1 MDAIEKRTIAKVSLR
16 LVPFLML
23 CYFVAYLDRV
33 NVGFAALTMNK
44 ELGISASAYG
54 FGAGIFFFSYFVFE
68 VPSNLM
74 LERFG
79 ARKWIAR
86 IMLSWGILSGCMAF
100 VSGETSFYI
109 VRVLLGIA
117 EAGFFPGIIFY
128 LTLWFPGVYRARI
141 VGWFMAAIPLS
152 SVLGFPVS
160 GLILGLDGFG
170 GLAGWKWLFIIEAA
184 PAVILSVV
192 VWFYLTDRP
201 ADAKWLDPEERA
213 WLDRRLAAEAQR
225 KEDVHGLSVLQAL
238 VNPKVLA
245 LSLVYFGAVATNY
258 GTAFW
263 LPQIVKDFGLT
274 NIQVGFVAAIPY
286 VVGTIGM
293 VWWGRRSDAKME
305 RKWHAA
311 FAFALAA
318 IGIAGSTMVGFAG
331 AQDGGAVGR
340 RIRRIRGAADILDVP
355 DGLPVGRGGGGR
367 YRGDQLG
374 RQPRGVLRP
383 VRDGLAEGSDGQLCV
398 RAVGDRRLRRDGHG
412 DRAGAAPRCPSGA
425 RASRVCHGGRR
436 LEGYRPRLEC
446 RDAPLIF
453 RNRQLRRRHVAE
465 SCKDDVADLCLDLAR
480 GDPAH
485 RAASFARRLPGR
497 RGRPRAAWS

>member
-1 MDAIEKRTIAKVSLR
+1 MDAIEKRTIGKVSLR

-44 ELGISASAYG
+44 ELGISASAFG
-54 FGAGIFFFSYFVFE
+54 FGAGIFFFSYFIFE

-74 LERFG
+74 LEKFG

-160 GLILGLDGFG
+160 GYILGMDGFL
-170 GLAGWKWLFIIEAA
+170 GLAGWKWLFILEAA
-184 PAVILSVV
+184 PAIILAVV

-201 ADAKWLDPEERA
+201 EEARWLEPEERA
-213 WLDRRLAAEAQR
+213 WLSSRLGAEAQR
-225 KEDVHGLSVLQAL
+225 KQDVHGLNVLQAMF
-238 VNPKVLA
+238 NPKVLA
-245 LSLVYFGAVATNY
+245 LCLVYFGAVATNY

-263 LPQIVKDFGLT
+263 LPQIVKAFGLS
-274 NIQVGFVAAIPY
+274 NVQVGFVSAIPY
-286 VVGTIGM
+286 LVGTVGM
-293 VWWGRRSDAKME
+293 VLWGRSSDRRME

-311 FAFALAA
+311 IPFALAA
-318 IGIAGSTMVGFAG
+318 IGIAGSTLVADPVLKMLALTVGIFGVFAVLPIFWTFPTAFLHGAAAAAGIAVINSVGNLAGFFGPFIMGWLKDLTGDFSYGLWAIAACAVMGMVIVLSLRHD
-331 AQDGGAVGR
+331 AQLEYAPTPTPV
-340 RIRRIRGAADILDVP
+340 GAAD
-355 DGLPVGRGGGGR
+355 
-367 YRGDQLG
+367 
-374 RQPRGVLRP
+374 
-383 VRDGLAEGSDGQLCV
+383 
-398 RAVGDRRLRRDGHG
+398 
-412 DRAGAAPRCPSGA
+412 
-425 RASRVCHGGRR
+425 
-436 LEGYRPRLEC
+436 
-446 RDAPLIF
+446 
-453 RNRQLRRRHVAE
+453 
-465 SCKDDVADLCLDLAR
+465 
-480 GDPAH
+480 
-485 RAASFARRLPGR
+485 
-497 RGRPRAAWS
+497 